1 LHDEVFVVPDAL
13 TNQSFAQNPHVIGPP
28 YIRFYAGAPLTIQ
41 PGIRV
46 GAFCISDVKPRE
58 FTPYQV
64 TLLRGPSRL
73 VIDEFWLHH
82 LETSGQAETQL
93 LASETRE
100 QPLDFESWILLTS
113 AQIRAARG
121 LLNWSIREPADAA
134 GISPASVK
142 RMEIPGE
149 LSVRRIS
156 VEAVVRAFEEHGVQF
171 TREPDGSIGVIKRFC
186 LLSAQTSE
194 GARDYSS

>member
-1 LHDEVFVVPDAL
+1 
-13 TNQSFAQNPHVIGPP
+13 
-28 YIRFYAGAPLTIQ
+28 
-41 PGIRV
+41 
-46 GAFCISDVKPRE
+46 VKPRE